1 MASSPDKSGVGA
13 AKALPVYSDFAHMP
27 NNSGLSAIKFAVGLR
42 EENAEE
48 MIHRVFPMTKI
59 VPGKPKEKKKKEPKK
74 KVEEKPCE
82 RPDCSAR
89 KEKLVELQSE
99 NKGLRQNFKQ
109 LESKI
114 ETTKNKITFTEK
126 AIIMAEEK
134 NDTLNGQIEEA
145 LARIQTI
152 EQDVQKGESFNIT
165 LRKQLASIQ
174 DEIATVNEQTEEQ
187 NQQLLD
193 MLEQKEDQKIV
204 FAGRHNKNQHQDA
217 KLAKEVSVLRFPD
230 GDGDD
235 SD

>member
-1 MASSPDKSGVGA
+1 M
-13 AKALPVYSDFAHMP
+13 PVYSDFAHMP
-27 NNSGLSAIKFAVGLR
+27 SSGGLGTIKFAVGLR
-42 EENAEE
+42 EDNAEE

-59 VPGKPKEKKKKEPKK
+59 VPGVPKEKKKKEVKK

-99 NKGLRQNFKQ
+99 NKGLRQSFKV
-109 LESKI
+109 LEGKI

-145 LARIQTI
+145 LARIQAI

-165 LRKQLASIQ
+165 LRNQLALIQ
-174 DEIATVNEQTEEQ
+174 EEIAEVNRNTEDQ
-187 NQQLLD
+187 NQQLQD
-193 MLEQKEDQKIV
+193 MLEHKEDQKIV
-204 FAGRHNKNQHQDA
+204 FGGRDGHNNNNNSHRNRDA
-217 KLAKEVSVLRFPD
+217 KLANEVSVLQFPD
-230 GDGDD
+230 DGDD